1 LVKRKVSAVLN
12 DRGPNDLEVIIEKLR
27 RQNETLKMEVDMLKE
42 DIIFLRKELQNRK
55 VENGKSVN

>member
-1 LVKRKVSAVLN
+1 MLN

>member
-42 DIIFLRKELQNRK
+42 DIIFLREELQNRK

>member
-1 LVKRKVSAVLN
+1 VLN